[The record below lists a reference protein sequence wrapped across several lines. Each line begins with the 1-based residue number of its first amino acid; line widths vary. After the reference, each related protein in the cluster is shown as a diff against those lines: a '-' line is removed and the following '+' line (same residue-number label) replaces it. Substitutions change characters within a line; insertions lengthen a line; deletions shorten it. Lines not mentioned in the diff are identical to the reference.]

1 MEMYCFTGNTGIPVA
16 FDSSERARGVMN
28 YRTIKGQVLILICG
42 LYFAA
47 GVVLFFTNAK
57 NSCALWFGKNVEG
70 YTGVVMLISALFGIA
85 SIFVF
90 KLLLRGVKDLRIGR
104 LQASLQRVNQFDKA
118 QAQTTKQTPS
128 E

>member
-1 MEMYCFTGNTGIPVA
+1 
-16 FDSSERARGVMN
+16 MN

-42 LYFAA
+42 LYFTA
-47 GVVLFFTNAK
+47 GFVLFFTNAK
-57 NSCALWFGKNVEG
+57 NPCALWFGKNVDG
-70 YTGVVMLISALFGIA
+70 YTGIVMLISALFGIA

-90 KLLLRGVKDLRIGR
+90 RLLLRGVKDLRIGR

-118 QAQTTKQTPS
+118 QTQATKQTPS